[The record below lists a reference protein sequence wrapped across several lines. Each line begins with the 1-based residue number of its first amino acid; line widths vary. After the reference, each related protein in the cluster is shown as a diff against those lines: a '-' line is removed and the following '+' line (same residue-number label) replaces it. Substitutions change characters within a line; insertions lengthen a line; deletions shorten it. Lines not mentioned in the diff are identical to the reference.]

1 MNGRRTWGAC
11 VAAGLALSVLYG
23 CAGPRMTA
31 ANSINPVMFGPA
43 KAMGADAAARE
54 SSRGTGGTP
63 FRHRES
69 LFAMAMAAGTGSAGF
84 GESSTDAAA
93 GDESGPEWS
102 AILAGRG
109 GDNPARLDWKVFR
122 LTGEDPT
129 RRVELTS
136 IRCGGITSFF
146 LFGILIQNGCELEGV
161 VPAAQ

>member
-1 MNGRRTWGAC
+1 M
-11 VAAGLALSVLYG
+11 AAGLALSVSCG

-43 KAMGADAAARE
+43 KTMGADAAARE
-54 SSRGTGGTP
+54 PSRGAGAAP
-63 FRHRES
+63 FHHRES
-69 LFAMAMAAGTGSAGF
+69 LFALVVAGGTGAADF
-84 GESSTDAAA
+84 VESSTDAA
-93 GDESGPEWS
+93 GNDERGPEWS

-136 IRCGGITSFF
+136 IRCGGLNSFF
-146 LFGILIQNGCELEGV
+146 LFGILIQNGCELEGI
-161 VPAAQ
+161 VPAAR

>member
-11 VAAGLALSVLYG
+11 AAAGLALSVLYG

-31 ANSINPVMFGPA
+31 ANSINPVMFGAA
-43 KAMGADAAARE
+43 KTMGTDAAARE
-54 SSRGTGGTP
+54 SSCGTGGTR
-63 FRHRES
+63 FHHRES
-69 LFAMAMAAGTGSAGF
+69 NFGMVVVAGTGGADF
-84 GESSTDAAA
+84 GASSTDAAA

-109 GDNPARLDWKVFR
+109 GENPARLDWKVFR

-136 IRCGGITSFF
+136 VRCGGISSFF

-161 VPAAQ
+161 VPAAP

>member
-1 MNGRRTWGAC
+1 MNRRRTWGAC
-11 VAAGLALSVLYG
+11 VAVGFALSVLYG

-43 KAMGADAAARE
+43 KTMGTDAAASA
-54 SSRGTGGTP
+54 SSGGKGGTP
-63 FRHRES
+63 FHHRES
-69 LFAMAMAAGTGSAGF
+69 VFGLVVAAGTGGAGF
-84 GESSTDAAA
+84 GESSTDAAG

-136 IRCGGITSFF
+136 IRCGGFNSFF
-146 LFGILIQNGCELEGV
+146 IFGILIRSGCELEGV